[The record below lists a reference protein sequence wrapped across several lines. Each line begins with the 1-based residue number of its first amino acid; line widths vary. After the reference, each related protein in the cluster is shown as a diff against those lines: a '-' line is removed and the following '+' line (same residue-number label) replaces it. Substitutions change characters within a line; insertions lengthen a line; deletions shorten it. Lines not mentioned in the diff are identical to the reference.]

1 MGCYVGSWLWL
12 RMEWQQAFH
21 TLPDSL
27 GPLKIEHTETDTV
40 DPRSNGRPPAAAA
53 VLKSAVSTMIQK
65 GALTEPHPQA
75 GVLPGLLEWTLVSGL
90 GPGTASSPLLA

>member
-1 MGCYVGSWLWL
+1 MGSYGGSWLWL
-12 RMEWQQAFH
+12 RMEWRQASH

-53 VLKSAVSTMIQK
+53 VLKSAVSTLVQK
-65 GALTEPHPQA
+65 WALTEPHSQA
-75 GVLPGLLEWTLVSGL
+75 GVPPGLLEWTLVSGL
-90 GPGTASSPLLA
+90 GSGTASSRLLA